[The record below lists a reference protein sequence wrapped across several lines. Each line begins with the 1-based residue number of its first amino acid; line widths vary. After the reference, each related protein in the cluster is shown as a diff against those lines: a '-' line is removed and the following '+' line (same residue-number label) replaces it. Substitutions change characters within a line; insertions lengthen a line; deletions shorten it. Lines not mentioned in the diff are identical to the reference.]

1 MMKKEDISRREKSAA
16 VGLVVCF
23 VAMIAIVGMITFSN
37 YQQRTDAQEQQL
49 ADASTNE
56 NGNKVADNST
66 LDDMEN
72 SALLNNDM
80 DAPYDFVN
88 EDLDMNAQTANADS
102 IQAEIENPIVSQNV
116 NELTMQ
122 APAQEGA
129 LNFSSVGALAWPVDG
144 NVILSFN
151 MEQTVYFSTLDQ
163 YKYNPAMIIEGSVG
177 EEVIAA
183 ATGEVISIENNAQT
197 GTTVRMDLGDGYE
210 VVYGQLKDVCVQEGN
225 RVAHGSLIGYVS
237 EPTKYYS
244 VEGPNLYFQLLKD
257 GVPVNP
263 MEYIKE

>member
-1 MMKKEDISRREKSAA
+1 MKKEDISRREKSAA

-37 YQQRTDAQEQQL
+37 YQRKTDVEGEQT
-49 ADASTNE
+49 AEATTNE
-56 NGNKVADNST
+56 KENEVADNSMLGEQS
-66 LDDMEN
+66 LDGAM
-72 SALLNNDM
+72 LNNDM
-80 DAPYDFVN
+80 DVPY
-88 EDLDMNAQTANADS
+88 DLDMNAQTANTDS
-102 IQAEIENPIVSQNV
+102 VKAEIENSVEVESV
-116 NELTMQ
+116 DKLTMQ
-122 APAQEGA
+122 VSAHESS
-129 LNFSSVGALAWPVDG
+129 LNFTSDRVLVWPVDG
-144 NVILSFN
+144 NVLLNFN

-183 ATGEVISIENNAQT
+183 ATGEVLSIENNAQT
-197 GTTVRMDLGDGYE
+197 GTTIRMDLGNGFE

-225 RVAHGSLIGYVS
+225 KVAKGSLIGYIS

-263 MEYIKE
+263 MEYLDA